1 LKNRTARSR
10 VFVHIHIKLEGIQT
24 LREAHDIGV
33 SLRRAIFTY
42 YPQADV
48 IVDKDVAYRPI
59 D

>member
-1 LKNRTARSR
+1 
-10 VFVHIHIKLEGIQT
+10 VHIHIKLEGIQT